1 MLKKIFAFL
10 PVFTLFFFLGLFS
23 FTSLSTSV
31 FFSSTSAPVLQT
43 TKEERAKIDQF
54 WQKIKDELKKPEYA
68 NLAKILIRIE
78 EKDYDLESLFI
89 AAQNEVDVAG
99 SELTT
104 PGAKTKLQQLINENI
119 TYSVFQTA
127 LENRRKILNNFWLG
141 IKDELQKPEYAYV
154 QLAQYLIPIR
164 KHSAEDGV
172 SLEVLFKQKS
182 DILEKDAVVK
192 IWELLKLGISYSDVK
207 TALHKAYV
215 VILNFFWLNIK
226 DELQKPEYTHLSQT
240 PITIDGKEYS
250 LEPLFIV
257 AAKSLPTQE
266 EQKVLVTKLLKL
278 AQDKVTD
285 QKLKDALDAKNNEKL
300 DAFWSNIKDE
310 LKKPEYAN
318 LAKTQIRIGEKDYDL
333 ESLFIAAQN
342 EVDVAGSKLKTPGAK
357 TKLQQ
362 LINENITYSVF
373 QTALEN
379 HRKILN
385 DFWLGIK
392 DMVQRLSYIH
402 PVKDL
407 ISIRKKNVEHK
418 VSLEILFQQKSDILE
433 KDAVVKI
440 WELVKLD
447 LTSGNVQSA
456 LLNVYRERSD
466 IILTFWEAIKD
477 ELKKPKYAHL
487 VNFPILIEGKLY
499 NLELLFADASK
510 DVLTGPEELK
520 KKSELVQNKITSQQ
534 FKDALAKTALDLLWS
549 GIKDELQ
556 KPEYAHLSKTPITIK
571 EKDYN
576 LELLFVAAKDDAQY
590 RKEGSELPAS
600 EKDKLQELV
609 NAKVVFSDLLDSL
622 KLLNSKRLTVFQKL
636 WTNQPSSFH
645 YLLWLPL
652 FNIQNLTVNQM
663 DLTVGQLGS
672 EVAGML
678 ADQKLDFINL
688 SEKGKQELLSL
699 LNEVG
704 SLSEVVKTAVWKQV
718 QNSEKWKKIT
728 DANSIDTIMRIKKLL
743 AEEVVEL
750 NIKKVDHPFF
760 PQGYDLSFLQDVV
773 TWKDAPLKQLL
784 SGISIRIE
792 NNNVIFTSHL
802 FPDQPVLKLPF
813 NKIISVFDQLTL
825 ESIETAL
832 QTKVATKLDDYKSS
846 IQINLKNFL
855 QNDIFQIQFNKQ
867 NYSIENL
874 IAETNLAKSGSEL
887 EGSARKE
894 LIYLFSGDLNS
905 SILEDILEVR
915 DSLQKKE
922 TDQSLLI
929 VLTVVGTILGVS
941 GIGVFFYFFTRR

>member
-1 MLKKIFAFL
+1 MLKKVLAVFPVFIFFAFS
-10 PVFTLFFFLGLFS
+10 GLFVFAS
-23 FTSLSTSV
+23 PSSPVVFEAQPQDLTTAEKQDYTWQWIKSELRNRYTYLDFGPDWKPLFTAAKDDTQY
-31 FFSSTSAPVLQT
+31 A
-43 TKEERAKIDQF
+43 KE
-54 WQKIKDELKKPEYA
+54 
-68 NLAKILIRIE
+68 
-78 EKDYDLESLFI
+78 
-89 AAQNEVDVAG
+89 G
-99 SELTT
+99 SELEEEVKNWLLTIFAAAKRKDKTGVLEFLLEKRT
-104 PGAKTKLQQLINENI
+104 PFLRQQKFKWDSLVDAIVGEHHIYALLNPKYAYLAKTPI
-119 TYSVFQTA
+119 S
-127 LENRRKILNNFWLG
+127 
-141 IKDELQKPEYAYV
+141 IKKE
-154 QLAQYLIPIR
+154 
-164 KHSAEDGV
+164 
-172 SLEVLFKQKS
+172 
-182 DILEKDAVVK
+182 
-192 IWELLKLGISYSDVK
+192 
-207 TALHKAYV
+207 
-215 VILNFFWLNIK
+215 
-226 DELQKPEYTHLSQT
+226 
-240 PITIDGKEYS
+240 GKEYKGI
-250 LEPLFIV
+250 LEPLFI
-257 AAKSLPTQE
+257 AAKRFGSVKTIE
-266 EQKVLVTKLLKL
+266 EFAKINIPGFREIIWDFRFLSSVGESDINAAFAAT
-278 AQDKVTD
+278 
-285 QKLKDALDAKNNEKL
+285 DAKNKPKL
-300 DAFWSNIKDE
+300 DN
-310 LKKPEYAN
+310 
-318 LAKTQIRIGEKDYDL
+318 
-333 ESLFIAAQN
+333 
-342 EVDVAGSKLKTPGAK
+342 
-357 TKLQQ
+357 
-362 LINENITYSVF
+362 
-373 QTALEN
+373 
-379 HRKILN
+379 
-385 DFWLGIK
+385 
-392 DMVQRLSYIH
+392 
-402 PVKDL
+402 
-407 ISIRKKNVEHK
+407 
-418 VSLEILFQQKSDILE
+418 
-433 KDAVVKI
+433 
-440 WELVKLD
+440 
-447 LTSGNVQSA
+447 
-456 LLNVYRERSD
+456 
-466 IILTFWEAIKD
+466 
-477 ELKKPKYAHL
+477 
-487 VNFPILIEGKLY
+487 
-499 NLELLFADASK
+499 
-510 DVLTGPEELK
+510 
-520 KKSELVQNKITSQQ
+520 
-534 FKDALAKTALDLLWS
+534 LWS
-549 GIKDELQ
+549 GIKDKLK
-556 KPEYAHLSKTPITIK
+556 KPEYVHLSKTSITIK
-571 EKDYN
+571 EKEYD

-825 ESIETAL
+825 ESIETEL

-874 IAETNLAKSGSEL
+874 IAENNLAKSGSEL

-915 DSLQKKE
+915 DSVQKKE

>member
-1 MLKKIFAFL
+1 MLKKIFAFF

-68 NLAKILIRIE
+68 
-78 EKDYDLESLFI
+78 YF
-89 AAQNEVDVAG
+89 
-99 SELTT
+99 
-104 PGAKTKLQQLINENI
+104 
-119 TYSVFQTA
+119 
-127 LENRRKILNNFWLG
+127 
-141 IKDELQKPEYAYV
+141 
-154 QLAQYLIPIR
+154 QLASHLFWIKEKQ
-164 KHSAEDGV
+164 V
-172 SLEVLFKQKS
+172 SLEILFKQKS
-182 DILEKDAVVK
+182 DILEEDAVFK
-192 IWELLKLGISYSDVK
+192 ILELLKLGIFYQDVK
-207 TALHKAYV
+207 RSLHKAYV
-215 VILNFFWLNIK
+215 LRRDFFW
-226 DELQKPEYTHLSQT
+226 
-240 PITIDGKEYS
+240 
-250 LEPLFIV
+250 
-257 AAKSLPTQE
+257 
-266 EQKVLVTKLLKL
+266 TK
-278 AQDKVTD
+278 
-285 QKLKDALDAKNNEKL
+285 
-300 DAFWSNIKDE
+300 IKDE
-310 LKKPEYAN
+310 LKKPEYAH
-318 LAKTQIRIGEKDYDL
+318 LSKTPITIDGTEYSL
-333 ESLFIAAQN
+333 EPLFIAA
-342 EVDVAGSKLKTPGAK
+342 AKGSLTLEEEKVLLKLA
-357 TKLQQ
+357 Q
-362 LINENITYSVF
+362 
-373 QTALEN
+373 
-379 HRKILN
+379 
-385 DFWLGIK
+385 D
-392 DMVQRLSYIH
+392 
-402 PVKDL
+402 
-407 ISIRKKNVEHK
+407 
-418 VSLEILFQQKSDILE
+418 EI
-433 KDAVVKI
+433 V
-440 WELVKLD
+440 
-447 LTSGNVQSA
+447 
-456 LLNVYRERSD
+456 
-466 IILTFWEAIKD
+466 
-477 ELKKPKYAHL
+477 PH
-487 VNFPILIEGKLY
+487 
-499 NLELLFADASK
+499 
-510 DVLTGPEELK
+510 
-520 KKSELVQNKITSQQ
+520 QQ

-549 GIKDELQ
+549 GIKDKLK
-556 KPEYAHLSKTPITIK
+556 KPEYAHLSKTNIEIDGTRY
-571 EKDYN
+571 DLRN
-576 LELLFVAAKDDAQY
+576 LFVAAKDDTQY

-672 EVAGML
+672 EIAGML

-743 AEEVVEL
+743 KEVVEL

-915 DSLQKKE
+915 DSVQKKE

>member
-23 FTSLSTSV
+23 FASLSTSV

-43 TKEERAKIDQF
+43 TKEEREKIDQF

-318 LAKTQIRIGEKDYDL
+318 LVKTQIRIGEKDYDL

-342 EVDVAGSKLKTPGAK
+342 EVDVVGSKLKTPGAK
-357 TKLQQ
+357 TNLQQ

-379 HRKILN
+379 RRKILN

-407 ISIRKKNVEHK
+407 ISIRKNNVEHK

-447 LTSGNVQSA
+447 LTSGNVFFVLFNA
-456 LLNVYRERSD
+456 HRERSD
-466 IILTFWEAIKD
+466 ILDTFWLGIKD

-487 VNFPILIEGKLY
+487 VNLPISIKGKLY
-499 NLELLFADASK
+499 NLELLFAAVSK
-510 DVLTGPEELK
+510 ELLEPEESEKL
-520 KKSELVQNKITSQQ
+520 SELVQNKITSQQ

-549 GIKDELQ
+549 GIKDELK

-571 EKDYN
+571 EKEYD
-576 LELLFVAAKDDAQY
+576 LELLYVAAKDDAQY

-678 ADQKLDFINL
+678 ADQKLDFVSL

-728 DANSIDTIMRIKKLL
+728 DANSIATIMRIKKLL
-743 AEEVVEL
+743 DEEVVEL

-773 TWKDAPLKQLL
+773 TWKDTTLKQLL

-792 NNNVIFTSHL
+792 NNNVIFTSRL

-915 DSLQKKE
+915 DSVQKKE